1 MLHLH
6 WGIIIHYFVSMLAIT
21 NPFGNLAIFIGLTS
35 HNTLAE
41 QRKIAATTALATV
54 IILLIGTWCGGFVLR
69 FLGISVPSF
78 ELAGGI
84 IITLLGLS
92 LLQSKISGMSHTEEE
107 QKSAVQ
113 KSSIAVVPMSIPIIA
128 GPGALATI
136 ILYSEKS
143 PHFLTRLPFS
153 VCDIVIALVIWLVL
167 FFASHISRLL
177 GVSGIKILMRIM
189 GLILVAMAMEMLTSG
204 LLADFPGLK

>member
-1 MLHLH
+1 MHLH
-6 WGIIIHYFVSMLAIT
+6 WGLFIHYFVSLLAIT

-41 QRKIAATTALATV
+41 QRKIATATAFATC
-54 IILLIGTWCGGFVLR
+54 IILLIGTWCGGLVLD

-78 ELAGGI
+78 QIAGGLV
-84 IITLLGLS
+84 ITLLGLS

-113 KSSIAVVPMSIPIIA
+113 KNSIAVVPMSIPIIA

-143 PHFLTRLPFS
+143 PHLLTRLPFS
-153 VCDIVIALVIWLVL
+153 ICDIAIAFVIWLAL
-167 FFASHISRLL
+167 FFSGNISRLL